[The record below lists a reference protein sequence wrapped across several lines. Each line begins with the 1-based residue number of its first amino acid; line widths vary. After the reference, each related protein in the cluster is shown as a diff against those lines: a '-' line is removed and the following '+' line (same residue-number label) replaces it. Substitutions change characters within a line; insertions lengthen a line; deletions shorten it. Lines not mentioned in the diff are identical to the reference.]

1 MCEDIMAAVCG
12 RPFVGEPA
20 TLAGFVRHPVAGTAY
35 PGIVRK
41 TGALVHGRLY
51 RDVGR
56 DALGRLDAFEGGQY
70 ARLTVR
76 VQPAHGRE
84 VQAEVYVF
92 RNAFAHLLS
101 PGDWDFDAFL
111 KNGKHAFLDDYV
123 GFRRR

>member
-20 TLAGFVRHPVAGTAY
+20 TLPGFVRRPVAGTAY
-35 PGIVRK
+35 PGIVRE

-51 RDVGR
+51 RDVGG
-56 DALGRLDAFEGGQY
+56 DAFERLDAFEGEQY

-76 VQPAHGRE
+76 VRLAHGRE
-84 VQAEVYVF
+84 VRAEVYVF
-92 RNAFAHLLS
+92 RDAFAHLLS

-111 KNGKHAFLDDYV
+111 ENGKQAFLDAYV
-123 GFRRR
+123 GFRQR